1 MLTTYLTTVNIWTY
15 FTSFA
20 AVFINNDMVFYPQ
33 ILYYSSVRNISIL
46 CITMVLLTH
55 KKLKIFP

>member
-20 AVFINNDMVFYPQ
+20 AVFINSDMVFYPQ
-33 ILYYSSVRNISIL
+33 IL
-46 CITMVLLTH
+46 
-55 KKLKIFP
+55 